1 MIKSIVSSVN
11 ALLNFFILY
20 VHRQS
25 KGTATALPKRTS
37 HWRKHSRGMSWELP
51 RFMLSLKA

>member
-1 MIKSIVSSVN
+1 MIKSIVSSVK
-11 ALLNFFILY
+11 ALLNFLILD
-20 VHRQS
+20 VQRQS
-25 KGTATALPKRTS
+25 KGMATALPKRTS